1 MPAADHYCLIADVNT
16 LVPQAPFTTTSRPT
30 IAQVEAV
37 IEQVAD
43 RIDATIGNVGYT
55 VPVVSGDKALSLLRE
70 ACAWGALGMAQTIR
84 GSAVNVGVGDKG
96 EPTENIWTRKFERW
110 LKALTAPQDP
120 FELPDAPRTSEQ
132 LLKQPVQLV
141 RSHVLDDEALFAGDE
156 QVMTRYQVL

>member
-1 MPAADHYCLIADVNT
+1 MPHYCTIDDVNA

-30 IAQVEAV
+30 IAQVEGV

-55 VPVVSGDKALSLLRE
+55 VPVVTGARALTLLSE

-84 GSAVNVGVGDKG
+84 GTAVQAAVGDKG
-96 EPTENIWTRKFERW
+96 EPSENIWTRKFEKW
-110 LKALTAPQDP
+110 LKALTSPSDP

-132 LLKQPVQLV
+132 LLKQPVELV
-141 RSHVLDDEALFAGDE
+141 RSHVLDDTERFVTDP
-156 QVMTRYQVL
+156 VITRYQVL